1 MACCSL
7 ACSRRTA
14 SSSCFTEGTPAPR
27 LFAAGGKPWL
37 AFPSGFVSRTRRFPS
52 ALCLMSSIPSV
63 DVIMFISSYE
73 FVAHSMHRQ
82 KETGLLR
89 NRFEFLANPHNVSV
103 HGARRRKILITP
115 DLVEQPV
122 TAQRLPGMTQK
133 MLQQLKLLTRKLHR
147 LATTQDLVAAQV
159 HVDIAE
165 GIAVLL
171 FRECLCPP
179 QYGLHASEQF
189 SDREGFCDVVI
200 GPEFETHNLIHFL
213 AARGKHD
220 DGNRRA
226 LRL

>member
-1 MACCSL
+1 
-7 ACSRRTA
+7 
-14 SSSCFTEGTPAPR
+14 
-27 LFAAGGKPWL
+27 
-37 AFPSGFVSRTRRFPS
+37 
-52 ALCLMSSIPSV
+52 MSSIRSV
-63 DVIMFISSYE
+63 CVIIFVSPYE

-82 KETGLLR
+82 KKTWLLR
-89 NRFEFLANPHNVSV
+89 NRFEFLANPHNMSI
-103 HGARRRKILITP
+103 HRTRRRKILVAP

-122 TAQRLPGMTQK
+122 AAQRLPGMTQK

-159 HVDIAE
+159 HVDITE

-171 FRECLCPP
+171 FRECLCPS
-179 QYGLHASEQF
+179 QYGLHAGEQF
-189 SDREGFCDVVI
+189 SDREGLCDVVI